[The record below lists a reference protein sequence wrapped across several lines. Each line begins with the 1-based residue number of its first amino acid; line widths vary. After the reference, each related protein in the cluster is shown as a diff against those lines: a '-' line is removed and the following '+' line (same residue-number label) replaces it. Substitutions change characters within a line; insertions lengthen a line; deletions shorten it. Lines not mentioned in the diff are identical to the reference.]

1 MYIVGCGADKTPIPF
16 PGGFMRWFSCCVF
29 AVCVLSGAAMAQSQI
44 PPADAPAPP
53 KEKEALICVDQNP
66 TASTRVNSQR
76 ICRTREEWEKRGG
89 VPK

>member
-1 MYIVGCGADKTPIPF
+1 
-16 PGGFMRWFSCCVF
+16 MRWLACSGFV
-29 AVCVLSGAAMAQSQI
+29 VCVLSGAAMAQSQT
-44 PPADAPAPP
+44 PPADAPATTSQDAA
-53 KEKEALICVDQNP
+53 KDSDAKALICIDQNP